1 MDSNEFLKEY
11 AKQRSSHYFV
21 QFWGNET
28 ARSGLTIK
36 KDDGS
41 EIVVLPKDIYCTDLG
56 AMSGQCKC
64 GHAIRYEYW
73 LSEYGPIG
81 SSCIKTLTGLDG
93 ADLRNLLRGGQ
104 FVKKDLED
112 FTKLQEE
119 FVTLEEQRKKDII
132 LNTRLNFLETNNQ
145 IPPEVQLFIDNN
157 KPIPKNVAL
166 LIYRLVN
173 KHDKKSKI
181 AATYGAH
188 VARAFSVYPELC
200 SEVKDI
206 ISVSDISDIDVES
219 KIHNTVRDIGSK
231 IEGLRASPKAIDFFI
246 KLVTRMENPQFIDA
260 LNVLVI
266 LNKNKANFDEFWRN
280 MVTDMLKTALTY
292 GLTEKQVAVVI
303 GKTSTGGPGLSTR
316 FNDYIIG
323 QMSPEEKSTDKPA
336 PVIIS
341 TISKS
346 IPEEDNDSI
355 LDLDPDMPSEE

>member
-1 MDSNEFLKEY
+1 MDNTEFLKEY

-21 QFWGNET
+21 QFWGNDT

-41 EIVVLPKDIYCTDLG
+41 EIIVLPKDIYCTDLG
-56 AMSGQCKC
+56 AMCGQCRC

-104 FVKKDLED
+104 FVKKDIEEL
-112 FTKLQEE
+112 TKLQEE
-119 FVTLEEQRKKDII
+119 FTTLEEQLNKDNI
-132 LNTRLNFLETNNQ
+132 LKTRLDFLKNINQ
-145 IPPEVQLFIDNN
+145 IPPEVQFFIDNN
-157 KPIPKNVAL
+157 KPIPKNIAL

-173 KHDKKSKI
+173 KYDKKSKI

-206 ISVSDISDIDVES
+206 ISVSDISDIDIES

-231 IEGLRASPKAIDFFI
+231 IEGLRASPKAVDFFI

-280 MVTDMLKTALTY
+280 LVTDMLKTALTY
-292 GLTEKQVAVVI
+292 GLTEKQIAVVT
-303 GKTSTGGPGLSTR
+303 GTTSSGGPGLSTR

-323 QMSPEEKSTDKPA
+323 QMSPEEKSNKPA

-341 TISKS
+341 TISKP
-346 IPEEDNDSI
+346 IPDEDNDSI
-355 LDLDPDMPSEE
+355 LDFNPDMPSEE

>member
-1 MDSNEFLKEY
+1 MDNKQFLTEY

-21 QFWGNET
+21 QFWGNDT
-28 ARSGLTIK
+28 AHSGLTIK

-56 AMSGQCKC
+56 AMCGQCRC

-73 LSEYGPIG
+73 LNEYGPIG

-119 FVTLEEQRKKDII
+119 FATLNEQLLKDNV
-132 LNTRLNFLETNNQ
+132 LRTRLDFLKEQNQ

-157 KPIPKNVAL
+157 KPIPKNIAL

-173 KHDKKSKI
+173 KYDKKSKI
-181 AATYGAH
+181 AATYGAL
-188 VARAFSVYPELC
+188 VARAFTVYPELC
-200 SEVKDI
+200 AEVKDI
-206 ISVSDISDIDVES
+206 ISVSDVSDIDVES
-219 KIHNTVRDIGSK
+219 KIYNTVRDIGSK
-231 IEGLRASPKAIDFFI
+231 IESLRASPKAVDFFI

-266 LNKNKANFDEFWRN
+266 LNKNKQNFEDFWRDIITN
-280 MVTDMLKTALTY
+280 QLKTALVY
-292 GLTEKQVAVVI
+292 GLTEKQIAMVI
-303 GKTSTGGPGLSTR
+303 DKTSSGGPGLSTR

-323 QMSPEEKSTDKPA
+323 QMSGEDYKKPT

-346 IPEEDNDSI
+346 IPEEDSDNI
-355 LDLDPDMPSEE
+355 LDLDPDMPPDL

>member
-1 MDSNEFLKEY
+1 MDNQEFLKEY

-21 QFWGNET
+21 QFWGNDT
-28 ARSGLTIK
+28 AHSGLTIK

-56 AMSGQCKC
+56 EMCGQCRC

-73 LSEYGPIG
+73 LGDYGPIG
-81 SSCIKTLTGLDG
+81 STCITVLTGLDG
-93 ADLRNLLRGGQ
+93 ANLRILLRGGQ
-104 FVKKDLED
+104 FVKKDLEE
-112 FTKLQEE
+112 FKQLQEE
-119 FVTLEEQRKKDII
+119 FTNLEEQRHKDII
-132 LNTRLNFLETNNQ
+132 LNTRLDFLETNNQ
-145 IPPEVQLFIDNN
+145 VPTEVQLFIDND

-173 KHDKKSKI
+173 KYDKKSKI

-200 SEVKDI
+200 SEIKDI

-231 IEGLRASPKAIDFFI
+231 IEGLRASPKAVDFFI

-266 LNKNKANFDEFWRN
+266 LNKNKGNFEEFWRDI
-280 MVTDMLKTALTY
+280 VTNLLKTALVY

-303 GKTSTGGPGLSTR
+303 DKTSSGGPGLSTR
-316 FNDYIIG
+316 FNDYIIK
-323 QMSPEEKSTDKPA
+323 QMSPEEKSKVA
-336 PVIIS
+336 PIIIS
-341 TISKS
+341 TISKPTS
-346 IPEEDNDSI
+346 EEDNDNI
-355 LDLDPDMPSEE
+355 LDLDPDMPPEL

>member
-1 MDSNEFLKEY
+1 MDNNQFLTEY
-11 AKQRSSHYFV
+11 AKQRSVHYFV

-36 KDDGS
+36 KLDGS
-41 EIVVLPKDIYCTDLG
+41 ETIVLPKDICCIDLG
-56 AMSGQCKC
+56 NMSGQCRC

-81 SSCIKTLTGLDG
+81 SSCIRTLTGLDG
-93 ADLRNLLRGGQ
+93 ADLRTILRGGQ
-104 FVKKDLED
+104 FVKKDLDE
-112 FTKLQEE
+112 FKKLSEE
-119 FVTLEEQRKKDII
+119 FATLDDQLSRDTI
-132 LNTRLNFLETNNQ
+132 LKTRLDFLKNNNQ
-145 IPPEVQLFIDNN
+145 VPPEVQLFIDNN

-166 LIYRLVN
+166 MIYRIFN

-181 AATYGAH
+181 ASTYGPH
-188 VARAFSVYPELC
+188 VARAFSVHPELC
-200 SEVKDI
+200 SEIKDI

-231 IEGLRASPKAIDFFI
+231 IEGLRASPKAVDFFI

-266 LNKNKANFDEFWRN
+266 LNKNKSNIDDFWSN
-280 MVTDMLKTALTY
+280 MITEMLKTALTY
-292 GLTEKQVAVVI
+292 GLTDKQVAVVI
-303 GKTSTGGPGLSTR
+303 GKTSSGGPGLSTR

-323 QMSPEEKSTDKPA
+323 QMAPEEKSKSA

-341 TISKS
+341 TIPQSRPTTEVEDNTLDFES
-346 IPEEDNDSI
+346 DMPPEE
-355 LDLDPDMPSEE
+355 